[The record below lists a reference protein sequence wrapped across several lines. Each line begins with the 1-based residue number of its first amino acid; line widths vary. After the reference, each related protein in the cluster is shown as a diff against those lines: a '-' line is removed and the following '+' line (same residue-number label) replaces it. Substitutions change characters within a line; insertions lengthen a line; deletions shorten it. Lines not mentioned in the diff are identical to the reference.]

1 MNLITKFALFESINR
16 ILFTQ
21 EQIDLV
27 NNILE
32 RKDEIKE
39 EYELMIIHRQPFT
52 TDDYLQ
58 VNPGYHKIGCRYID
72 IRKIITGVDNSVI
85 TSEVAVYDVI
95 KKEFVLFY
103 KSGKRIDYPREN
115 FIKIKSE
122 DFFDQIEKVYYEIY
136 LDVE

>member
-16 ILFTQ
+16 IFFTQ

-39 EYELMIIHRQPFT
+39 EYELVIIHRQPFT

-103 KSGKRIDYPREN
+103 KSGKRIHLREN